1 MQKEVKHHVRIINM
15 KSEKYKYHVIIF
27 FVPENI
33 NREYSVY
40 CSYYEMHSQNMQKLL
55 HLINDNDKN

>member
-1 MQKEVKHHVRIINM
+1 M

-40 CSYYEMHSQNMQKLL
+40 CSYYEMHSQNVQKLL
-55 HLINDNDKN
+55 HLINENDKN